1 MQYSGTGVTELT
13 HLDDT
18 GAARM
23 VDVSAKPSTKRT
35 AVAGAAVL
43 VATATLAAIRENT
56 AKKGDVLGV
65 ARVAGIVGAKK
76 TYELVPLCHPI
87 PISSVEIDFQLQEE
101 PDAVL
106 IEAKV
111 TTTGPTGVEM
121 EALAA
126 VTVAALTVYDMIKSV
141 DRSASITDVKLL
153 FKDGGKSGRFDRR
166 R

>member
-1 MQYSGTGVTELT
+1 MQYPGTGVTDLT

-43 VATATLAAIRENT
+43 VATATLAAIRANT

-87 PISSVEIDFQLQEE
+87 PISSIEIDFQLQEE
-101 PDAVL
+101 PSAVL

-111 TTTGPTGVEM
+111 ATTGPTGVEM

-141 DRSASITDVKLL
+141 DRSASITDVQLL